1 MKGHMEN
8 GKFHPHTDYKKGTRK
23 SRDQTKKTKG
33 VRMKRY
39 ARPSQLGVG
48 ARVVLEKPVKNMMG
62 DVIPDFKVGMVG
74 TVIDHSGGRKE
85 PIIKFD
91 EIAKGYNIHVDP
103 EDLKVTRPSKMFD
116 FEFVKAVGSSEQLK
130 DRLMSMGYNYSD
142 GGDNWVYGYEYLDN
156 GEGRSGD
163 VPYSIELFNN
173 RAKVHVLKG
182 DIPNYWRWMADEIT
196 ESIREKVEGDL
207 QE

>member
-1 MKGHMEN
+1 MKGFTKD
-8 GKFHPHTDYKKGTRK
+8 GKFHPIKPYNKVRK
-23 SRDQTKKTKG
+23 SRDPKAKSEG
-33 VRMKRY
+33 VRLKRERY
-39 ARPSQLGVG
+39 ARPAQLGVG
-48 ARVVLEKPVKNMMG
+48 ARVILEKPIKNMMG
-62 DVIPDFKVGMVG
+62 DVIPDLKVGMKG
-74 TVIDHSGGRKE
+74 TVVDHLSRKE

-91 EIAKGYNIHVDP
+91 QSPTGRTVVAKADNLSI
-103 EDLKVTRPSKMFD
+103 TRPSKLFD
-116 FEFVKAVGSSEQLK
+116 FEFVKAVGSAEQLK
-130 DRLMSMGYNYSD
+130 KRLLDMGYRYSD
-142 GGDNWVYGYEYLDN
+142 GGENFVYGYEYLDN